1 MQLRQWQH
9 ECLTRALQQY
19 STGQSHFLCLATP
32 GAGKTYMASIL
43 AKQLLEANEIDF
55 IFCFSPSLIV
65 STDFQAE
72 IENQT
77 GRRLD
82 GKLGAHGCSITYQG
96 MLTLGQE
103 FWQLFDQY
111 RVFVIFDEI
120 HHCAGSD
127 FHNANAWGQIIL
139 SKIQDRAAYTLALSG
154 TPWRSDNIPIALS
167 RYRLEDNNIH
177 CDYEYG
183 LSKAISDGVCRTPRL
198 ILIDNDHIQ
207 LHSKDETREYRSF
220 SELLEQTQCSYQ
232 QIIENDELITYTLQ
246 QASEKLDRFRQTVA
260 DAGGLIVAASVSHAR
275 KIKSI
280 LQYELDE
287 HAAIA
292 TYQEDDALTIIQDF
306 RYSKSKWIISVGMI
320 SEGTNIPRLR
330 VCCHLSRVKTE
341 LYFRQILGRI
351 LRATRQGEEGFL
363 YMPAEPSL
371 IKYAYQLAEDIP
383 ASNVVNTEKMN
394 VHGGKSIKNR
404 LTRTDRLPID
414 FVFKGTQNHVVQSEQ
429 EFLLNP
435 FSKSSL
441 ADTYERTIGVFGR
454 FKEELVTISSN
465 F

>member
-1 MQLRQWQH
+1 
-9 ECLTRALQQY
+9 
-19 STGQSHFLCLATP
+19 
-32 GAGKTYMASIL
+32 
-43 AKQLLEANEIDF
+43 
-55 IFCFSPSLIV
+55 
-65 STDFQAE
+65 
-72 IENQT
+72 
-77 GRRLD
+77 
-82 GKLGAHGCSITYQG
+82 
-96 MLTLGQE
+96 
-103 FWQLFDQY
+103 
-111 RVFVIFDEI
+111 
-120 HHCAGSD
+120 
-127 FHNANAWGQIIL
+127 
-139 SKIQDRAAYTLALSG
+139 
-154 TPWRSDNIPIALS
+154 
-167 RYRLEDNNIH
+167 
-177 CDYEYG
+177 
-183 LSKAISDGVCRTPRL
+183 
-198 ILIDNDHIQ
+198 
-207 LHSKDETREYRSF
+207 
-220 SELLEQTQCSYQ
+220 
-232 QIIENDELITYTLQ
+232 
-246 QASEKLDRFRQTVA
+246 
-260 DAGGLIVAASVSHAR
+260 
-275 KIKSI
+275 
-280 LQYELDE
+280 
-287 HAAIA
+287 
-292 TYQEDDALTIIQDF
+292 
-306 RYSKSKWIISVGMI
+306 MI

>member
-9 ECLTRALQQY
+9 ECLSATLQQY
-19 STGQSHFLCLATP
+19 NSGQSHFLCLATP
-32 GAGKTYMASIL
+32 GAGKTFMASIL
-43 AKQLLEANEIDF
+43 AKQLLEANQIDF

-65 STDFQAE
+65 STDFQVE
-72 IENQT
+72 IEKQT
-77 GRRLD
+77 QRRLD
-82 GKLGAHGCSITYQG
+82 GKLGAYGCSITYQG

-154 TPWRSDNIPIALS
+154 TPWRSDNAPIALS
-167 RYRLEDNNIH
+167 RYRLDNNTIH
-177 CDYEYG
+177 CDYQYG
-183 LSKAISDGVCRTPRL
+183 LSKAITDGVCRTPRL

-220 SELLEQTQCSYQ
+220 SELLEQTECSYQ
-232 QIIENDELITYTLQ
+232 QIIENDDLISYTLK
-246 QASEKLDRFRQTVA
+246 QASVKLDRIRQTVA
-260 DAGGLIVAASVSHAR
+260 NAGGLIVAASVSHAR

-280 LQYELDE
+280 LQYELGE
-287 HAAIA
+287 HASIA
-292 TYQEDDALTIIQDF
+292 TYQENDALSVIKNF
-306 RYSKSKWIISVGMI
+306 KYSKDKWIISVGMI

-351 LRATRQGEEGFL
+351 LRATGQAEEGFL

-383 ASNVVNTEKMN
+383 SSNVVNTEKM
-394 VHGGKSIKNR
+394 KSRGSKTIQNR
-404 LTRTDRLPID
+404 STKRDHLPID
-414 FVFKGTQNHVVQSEQ
+414 VVLKDIRKQEVKPEQ
-429 EFLLNP
+429 ELPLNP

-441 ADTYERTIGVFGR
+441 AEAYDRTIGVFGR
-454 FKEELVTISSN
+454 FKEELVSMGL
-465 F
+465 